1 MCEGNNVEQTET
13 IGPLTEK
20 QTICI
25 IRARMFSRL
34 GLLEGCKRR
43 CSRRYRFAH
52 THPMKLKYIYLNPH
66 NYMNEK
72 LADDGHH
79 LGY

>member
-1 MCEGNNVEQTET
+1 LKAVQGGAPED
-13 IGPLTEK
+13 IGL
-20 QTICI
+20 Q
-25 IRARMFSRL
+25 
-34 GLLEGCKRR
+34 
-43 CSRRYRFAH
+43 H

-79 LGY
+79 LVYSAMPGQNCDVPTGYKILFELHMRICRYKEDITG